1 MAKKELSFTP
11 TEEQTAI
18 KEAFP
23 DHRFLTIQAKSG
35 SGKTSTLYLLA
46 NSTEDRILY
55 LAFNKSMAEEAR
67 RKMPP
72 NVECRTLHSIC
83 YQFLDHR
90 LRAKLSRPEGQYVN
104 VAGTGSE
111 IAKKFKINNLIDK
124 RGKTLLTR
132 AMIGLMIKQT
142 VGKFE
147 FSDDPFIS
155 RKHFPSVHLADIKR
169 KGINE
174 HKLITEVVKYAKQL
188 WRERID
194 PNTDTL
200 MTHDTYVKLFEL
212 SGADLGY
219 DIIFGD
225 EFQDVNPAFLSIL
238 RNAKSAKQIVVVGD
252 EFQCVSENTVLNT
265 ENGQVTMKDLQI
277 GDKVESYSNGKVTF
291 REVTNKT
298 LSTRTKGRNIITTKG
313 KTLDMTHNHRIWAS
327 PYVLKDDQMVVYL
340 MWRKDLGFRVGIT
353 NKFDDKEGFS
363 KLGQRTRSEKAQ
375 KLWVL
380 DIVENRE
387 AAMEKEMAY
396 SLQYGIPTCVF
407 EASSRGINQERI
419 NNIFEQFG
427 QNGFKLL
434 EDKDYHFAYPHWHSI
449 NCAVDE
455 RKMLTVTLRAQGC
468 KGTQVSFEWTES
480 EMPIYA
486 SLIKA
491 GVSVSAAKLEG
502 RYRVRKYFNSY
513 REALSFAQKI
523 LEIVP
528 FASLKE
534 CMSSVNSAKY
544 NLIPAA
550 GLFKGMSVLVKDGDT
565 VTAEEIVD
573 IVDSEGIYYDI
584 EVEDTANF
592 FGNEILSHNCI
603 YQFRGSSNMMIETA
617 KYGAE
622 LPLTACFR
630 FGPKVANIANMIL
643 SDKEPLRHP
652 LVGKGFDTV
661 VGSYKSDVVDYTK
674 PYTIIFRKNLT
685 LLMEAMDR
693 IADGEEIIIN
703 VDTRDFISMVDSVN
717 ALRRG
722 DIEKVKHETVL
733 PYADWDEFVECAEA
747 DPDAKRLLNIVVS
760 GKANTIA
767 HTLRTHRNSPTAK
780 VTLTTAHK
788 SKGLEWDQVIVAN
801 DFPSNYDKKTGEW
814 VGLEEAERNL
824 LYVAHTRCV
833 KCLQWNTT
841 VQEIIDINRVATEK
855 VPTSTTLPING
866 IKLGVF
872 GAGTSR
878 KAVEK
883 FVADSFDGNYNHAQ
897 AYESWLEE
905 GEGDFLGEINLLP
918 DINKLVN

>member
-67 RKMPP
+67 RKMPL

-155 RKHFPSVHLADIKR
+155 RKHFPGVHLADIKR

-238 RNAKSAKQIVVVGD
+238 RNAKSAKQVVVVGD
-252 EFQCVSENTVLNT
+252 EYQS
-265 ENGQVTMKDLQI
+265 
-277 GDKVESYSNGKVTF
+277 
-291 REVTNKT
+291 
-298 LSTRTKGRNIITTKG
+298 
-313 KTLDMTHNHRIWAS
+313 
-327 PYVLKDDQMVVYL
+327 
-340 MWRKDLGFRVGIT
+340 
-353 NKFDDKEGFS
+353 
-363 KLGQRTRSEKAQ
+363 
-375 KLWVL
+375 
-380 DIVENRE
+380 
-387 AAMEKEMAY
+387 
-396 SLQYGIPTCVF
+396 
-407 EASSRGINQERI
+407 
-419 NNIFEQFG
+419 
-427 QNGFKLL
+427 
-434 EDKDYHFAYPHWHSI
+434 
-449 NCAVDE
+449 
-455 RKMLTVTLRAQGC
+455 
-468 KGTQVSFEWTES
+468 
-480 EMPIYA
+480 
-486 SLIKA
+486 
-491 GVSVSAAKLEG
+491 
-502 RYRVRKYFNSY
+502 
-513 REALSFAQKI
+513 
-523 LEIVP
+523 
-528 FASLKE
+528 
-534 CMSSVNSAKY
+534 
-544 NLIPAA
+544 
-550 GLFKGMSVLVKDGDT
+550 
-565 VTAEEIVD
+565 
-573 IVDSEGIYYDI
+573 
-584 EVEDTANF
+584 
-592 FGNEILSHNCI
+592 I
-603 YQFRGSSNMMIETA
+603 YQFRGSQNMMKETST
-617 KYGAE
+617 YGAE

>member
-155 RKHFPSVHLADIKR
+155 RKHFPGVHLADIKR

-238 RNAKSAKQIVVVGD
+238 RNAKSAKQVVVVGD
-252 EFQCVSENTVLNT
+252 EYQS
-265 ENGQVTMKDLQI
+265 
-277 GDKVESYSNGKVTF
+277 
-291 REVTNKT
+291 
-298 LSTRTKGRNIITTKG
+298 
-313 KTLDMTHNHRIWAS
+313 
-327 PYVLKDDQMVVYL
+327 
-340 MWRKDLGFRVGIT
+340 
-353 NKFDDKEGFS
+353 
-363 KLGQRTRSEKAQ
+363 
-375 KLWVL
+375 
-380 DIVENRE
+380 
-387 AAMEKEMAY
+387 
-396 SLQYGIPTCVF
+396 
-407 EASSRGINQERI
+407 
-419 NNIFEQFG
+419 
-427 QNGFKLL
+427 
-434 EDKDYHFAYPHWHSI
+434 
-449 NCAVDE
+449 
-455 RKMLTVTLRAQGC
+455 
-468 KGTQVSFEWTES
+468 
-480 EMPIYA
+480 
-486 SLIKA
+486 
-491 GVSVSAAKLEG
+491 
-502 RYRVRKYFNSY
+502 
-513 REALSFAQKI
+513 
-523 LEIVP
+523 
-528 FASLKE
+528 
-534 CMSSVNSAKY
+534 
-544 NLIPAA
+544 
-550 GLFKGMSVLVKDGDT
+550 
-565 VTAEEIVD
+565 
-573 IVDSEGIYYDI
+573 
-584 EVEDTANF
+584 
-592 FGNEILSHNCI
+592 I
-603 YQFRGSSNMMIETA
+603 YQFRGSQNMMKETST
-617 KYGAE
+617 YGAE

-878 KAVEK
+878 KTVEK

>member
-155 RKHFPSVHLADIKR
+155 RKHFPGVHLADIKR

-238 RNAKSAKQIVVVGD
+238 RNAKSAKQVVVVGD
-252 EFQCVSENTVLNT
+252 EYQS
-265 ENGQVTMKDLQI
+265 
-277 GDKVESYSNGKVTF
+277 
-291 REVTNKT
+291 
-298 LSTRTKGRNIITTKG
+298 
-313 KTLDMTHNHRIWAS
+313 
-327 PYVLKDDQMVVYL
+327 
-340 MWRKDLGFRVGIT
+340 
-353 NKFDDKEGFS
+353 
-363 KLGQRTRSEKAQ
+363 
-375 KLWVL
+375 
-380 DIVENRE
+380 
-387 AAMEKEMAY
+387 
-396 SLQYGIPTCVF
+396 
-407 EASSRGINQERI
+407 
-419 NNIFEQFG
+419 
-427 QNGFKLL
+427 
-434 EDKDYHFAYPHWHSI
+434 
-449 NCAVDE
+449 
-455 RKMLTVTLRAQGC
+455 
-468 KGTQVSFEWTES
+468 
-480 EMPIYA
+480 
-486 SLIKA
+486 
-491 GVSVSAAKLEG
+491 
-502 RYRVRKYFNSY
+502 
-513 REALSFAQKI
+513 
-523 LEIVP
+523 
-528 FASLKE
+528 
-534 CMSSVNSAKY
+534 
-544 NLIPAA
+544 
-550 GLFKGMSVLVKDGDT
+550 
-565 VTAEEIVD
+565 
-573 IVDSEGIYYDI
+573 
-584 EVEDTANF
+584 
-592 FGNEILSHNCI
+592 I
-603 YQFRGSSNMMIETA
+603 YQFRGSQNMMKETST
-617 KYGAE
+617 YGAE

-878 KAVEK
+878 KTVEK
-883 FVADSFDGNYNHAQ
+883 FVADSFDGNYNHVQ

>member
-67 RKMPP
+67 RKMPV

-238 RNAKSAKQIVVVGD
+238 RNAKSAKQVVVVGD
-252 EFQCVSENTVLNT
+252 EYQS
-265 ENGQVTMKDLQI
+265 
-277 GDKVESYSNGKVTF
+277 
-291 REVTNKT
+291 
-298 LSTRTKGRNIITTKG
+298 
-313 KTLDMTHNHRIWAS
+313 
-327 PYVLKDDQMVVYL
+327 
-340 MWRKDLGFRVGIT
+340 
-353 NKFDDKEGFS
+353 
-363 KLGQRTRSEKAQ
+363 
-375 KLWVL
+375 
-380 DIVENRE
+380 
-387 AAMEKEMAY
+387 
-396 SLQYGIPTCVF
+396 
-407 EASSRGINQERI
+407 
-419 NNIFEQFG
+419 
-427 QNGFKLL
+427 
-434 EDKDYHFAYPHWHSI
+434 
-449 NCAVDE
+449 
-455 RKMLTVTLRAQGC
+455 
-468 KGTQVSFEWTES
+468 
-480 EMPIYA
+480 
-486 SLIKA
+486 
-491 GVSVSAAKLEG
+491 
-502 RYRVRKYFNSY
+502 
-513 REALSFAQKI
+513 
-523 LEIVP
+523 
-528 FASLKE
+528 
-534 CMSSVNSAKY
+534 
-544 NLIPAA
+544 
-550 GLFKGMSVLVKDGDT
+550 
-565 VTAEEIVD
+565 
-573 IVDSEGIYYDI
+573 
-584 EVEDTANF
+584 
-592 FGNEILSHNCI
+592 I
-603 YQFRGSSNMMIETA
+603 YQFRGSQNMMKETST
-617 KYGAE
+617 YGAE

-878 KAVEK
+878 KTVEK